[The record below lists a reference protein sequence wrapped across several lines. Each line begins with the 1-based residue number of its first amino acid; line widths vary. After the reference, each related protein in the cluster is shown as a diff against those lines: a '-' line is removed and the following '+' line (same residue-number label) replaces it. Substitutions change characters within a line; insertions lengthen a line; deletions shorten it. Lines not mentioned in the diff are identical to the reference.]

1 MTILRTLRIVAWT
14 LVAVVAVA
22 IIAVIAFQSTQVAP
36 SIATATIGG
45 PFQLSN
51 QRGEIVTEATLRGSP
66 SAIFFG
72 YTFCPDVCPTTLLEM
87 SGWLKELGTDGDKL
101 KVYFVTVDPERDTA
115 DQIASYLEAFD
126 PRIIGLTGPRDEV
139 EQMLKAYRIFRRK
152 VPIDGGEYIMDHSA
166 SVYLFDSNGILTSTI
181 DLEESPETVLRKL
194 RKLVAG
200 V

>member
-1 MTILRTLRIVAWT
+1 MTVLRTLRIVAWT

-22 IIAVIAFQSTQVAP
+22 IIAVIAFQSTQVTP

-45 PFQLSN
+45 PFELSN
-51 QRGEIVTEATLRGSP
+51 QRGEIVTEAALRGSP

-87 SGWLKELGTDGDKL
+87 SGWLKELGTDADKL

-115 DQIASYLEAFD
+115 DQIASHLEAFD

-139 EQMLKAYRIFRRK
+139 EQMLKAYRIFWRK

-166 SVYLFDSNGILTSTI
+166 SVYLFDSNGILTSTV
-181 DLEESPETVLRKL
+181 DLKERPETVLQKL